1 MNPFP
6 FFNYPN
12 RSGTL
17 PAGCKDLIDVLKLKS
32 ASAQQSAEVR
42 LQPANIGLGLADL
55 AAHISRFLE
64 SSAKVRSLWIH
75 GDATV
80 TIGVLC
86 GKRGL
91 HALILVNLSR
101 EQAVRTVFSDSGL
114 VPIQDNFLANNM
126 RGLQYRFSSIPD
138 LGGFIRELLT
148 KGFGVTENTDL
159 WFRYHEKDAA

>member
-32 ASAQQSAEVR
+32 ASAQQSSEVR
-42 LQPANIGLGLADL
+42 LQPANVWSGLADL
-55 AAHISRFLE
+55 AAHVSQFLA
-64 SSAKVRSLWIH
+64 SHAKVRSLWIH
-75 GDATV
+75 DNASNTL
-80 TIGVLC
+80 GVLC

-91 HALILVNLSR
+91 NAFILVNLSR
-101 EQAVRTVFSDSGL
+101 EQAVRAVFSDSGV
-114 VPIQDNFLANNM
+114 VPIRDDCVSNNI
-126 RGLQYRFSSIPD
+126 RGLQYKFSSIPD

-148 KGFGVTENTDL
+148 KGFGVTENTGL
-159 WFRYHEKDAA
+159 RFSFHEKHAT